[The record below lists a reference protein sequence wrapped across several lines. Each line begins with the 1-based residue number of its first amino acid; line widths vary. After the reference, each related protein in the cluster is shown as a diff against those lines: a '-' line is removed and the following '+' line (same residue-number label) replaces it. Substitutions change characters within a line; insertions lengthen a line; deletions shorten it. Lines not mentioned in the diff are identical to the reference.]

1 MLELARHEDGELRVL
16 LHMTRDGAP
25 FAEHKGVRAQMEVT
39 REGFL
44 LALERWRMLVEV
56 DEGQKLDVPEQIL
69 LQEARM

>member
-1 MLELARHEDGELRVL
+1 
-16 LHMTRDGAP
+16 MTRDGAP
-25 FAEHKGVRAQMEVT
+25 FAEHEGVRAQMEFT

-56 DEGQKLDVPEQIL
+56 NEGQKLDVPEQTL